1 MKGASVKFT
10 PLLNRKDDIPLY
22 HQLYEYIKKE
32 IVSSRVE
39 VNDKLPSIRSLAAY
53 LNVSRNTVDMAYQQ
67 LLAEGYVESKPKSGL
82 YVTNTRFDL
91 LQTDR
96 KPTVFLHPHSETKSC
111 TYDFR
116 YGKVDSRL
124 FPLNEWKKRYNESLQ
139 TYREALFTYQESQG
153 EESLREEI
161 ATYLYQSRGVV
172 CSKHQIVIGAGTQ
185 QSLSLLAQM
194 LKQSIRDIAFENPCY
209 DGASF
214 VFKQHGF
221 SLKPVSLNNKGINI
235 QELYDS
241 QTRAVYVTPSHQFPY
256 GMIMPVSRRIELL
269 EWAND
274 CNGFII
280 EDDYDGEFRY
290 KGSPIPSLQSLDSNG
305 RVIYTG
311 TFSKSFMPS
320 LRISYLVLP
329 EVLLKTYHEQRFSLY
344 EQAVPTLH
352 QQTLGLI
359 MKNGEWN
366 KHLRRVR
373 TAYQLK
379 HSTLLAALQKEFN
392 ENITISGELAGL
404 HILVRVH
411 NDMNEQQ
418 LINAARKQDVS
429 VYGTSRYWLTEV
441 PKQKPHIL
449 LGFGSLRRE
458 EIEEGIRRLK
468 KAWL

>member
-221 SLKPVSLNNKGINI
+221 SLKPVSLNKKGINI